1 LISFSPLLLFVRL
14 GAAFAGA
21 RARSADCERAAEWSF
36 ACASSGAIAANAR
49 ARRDVRC
56 AIGCGVQPEI
66 FQRDAFATEGG
77 GDGLR

>member
-1 LISFSPLLLFVRL
+1 LRTCGGMVVCVRVL
-14 GAAFAGA
+14 GRHRG
-21 RARSADCERAAEWSF
+21 ER
-36 ACASSGAIAANAR
+36 AR